1 MVGDSQTSAS
11 EVSVAKEEESKE
23 VVKNTK
29 SKLKMFSGFM
39 PYYGKEF
46 SFCQLTCS
54 DNSTEQICFIE
65 KGKLVL
71 ITNQGKLYHCQID
84 GLKTKFEPAI
94 EIFKWISWEDISSYR
109 ESSIRFYINHFS

>member
-1 MVGDSQTSAS
+1 MACCSERKTVHVFNVQGGIAQSQMVGDSQTSAS
-11 EVSVAKEEESKE
+11 EVSAEKEEESKE

-54 DNSTEQICFIE
+54 DNSTEQVCFIE

-71 ITNQGKLYHCQID
+71 ITNQGKLYH
-84 GLKTKFEPAI
+84 
-94 EIFKWISWEDISSYR
+94 S
-109 ESSIRFYINHFS
+109 